1 MMYAIGANP
10 EASRLAG
17 VRVPLYRGLAYVI
30 SGVFASI
37 GGMILASRIGQGDI
51 SAGDNLLLDAVAV
64 ALVGTSVLGIAKPN
78 AWGTIL
84 GAVLVGIVRSEERRV
99 GKEWRMWTVREHVQ
113 NE

>member
-30 SGVFASI
+30 SGVFASV

-51 SAGDNLLLDAVAV
+51 SAGNNLLLDAVAV
-64 ALVGTSVLGIAKPN
+64 ALVGTSVLGIAKTN

-84 GAVLVGIVRSEERRV
+84 GAGWFGMVLNRLSI
-99 GKEWRMWTVREHVQ
+99 M
-113 NE
+113 